1 VIIIGGGR
9 VGRATALA
17 LQRRGIDYRI
27 VEQLPERIRD
37 PHKYVLGSGADK
49 AVLRQAGFDQAATVI
64 ITTHDD
70 ETNIYLTIHC
80 RLLRPD
86 IQIISRS
93 SLERNVAPLHRA
105 GSDFVMSY
113 ASMGANALFNL
124 LQRSDLLMIAE
135 GLDVFK
141 VPVPAQLAG
150 KTLAEADLRHK
161 TGCSVI
167 GIDSHEKTMTNPSP
181 DSVLP
186 GEGEIVLIGTPA
198 GETEFLKLF
207 TT

>member
-1 VIIIGGGR
+1 M
-9 VGRATALA
+9 
-17 LQRRGIDYRI
+17 LQR
-27 VEQLPERIRD
+27 
-37 PHKYVLGSGADK
+37 
-49 AVLRQAGFDQAATVI
+49 AGLDDAPTII

-70 ETNIYLTIHC
+70 ETNIYLTIFC

-93 SLERNVAPLHRA
+93 TLERNVAALHRA

-113 ASMGANALFNL
+113 ASMGSNALFNL

-141 VPVPAQLAG
+141 VPVPKELAG
-150 KTLAEADLRHK
+150 KSLAEVNLRQR
-161 TGCSVI
+161 TNCSVI
-167 GIDSHEKTMTNPSP
+167 GIDSEDRTRINPEP

-186 GEGEIVLIGTPA
+186 AEGEIVLIGTPA
-198 GETEFLKLF
+198 AEAEFLRLF
-207 TT
+207 SIE